1 MDIRMAGMTGLEAGE
16 SLLREFPDARIL
28 FLTTF
33 SDDEYIV
40 RALRMGAKGYLIKQD
55 FESILPALRAVHA
68 GQSVVGG
75 EVMGRLPGLMQSGG
89 GFDYAARGLSER
101 ERDVIELVAKG
112 CSNKEIADALFLSEG
127 TVRNYLSGILDKLE
141 LRDRTQLAVFYY
153 HHPAG

>member
-1 MDIRMAGMTGLEAGE
+1 
-16 SLLREFPDARIL
+16 
-28 FLTTF
+28 
-33 SDDEYIV
+33 
-40 RALRMGAKGYLIKQD
+40 
-55 FESILPALRAVHA
+55 
-68 GQSVVGG
+68 
-75 EVMGRLPGLMQSGG
+75 MGRLPGLMQSAG

-153 HHPAG
+153 HHPA